1 MVFERG
7 RVGTGSV
14 LALDAVGKQDEFFHN
29 ETMAD
34 SMWDPTYTQSTNFA
48 ITQRIVPL
56 PGSVWIDHEVA
67 LEIIPKSAGDMI
79 SNIHLKCSLPP
90 LPPGNV
96 YTDQLGRAII
106 KQVDFMIDGQ
116 VIESL
121 NDDWY
126 IVRDQLF
133 LDADEKNAMAKC
145 INGGYSE
152 GTLSLQ
158 NNTPRIDMIIPM
170 DFFFCRRHSRYKKH
184 RERLDKPYFPTCALY
199 NQKLY
204 LKIKFQPWS
213 WFSNSVADTRTG
225 SMILNTPLV
234 TYTTVTTTALNSGDS
249 NVSVTDDI
257 TFWPEMNGEITIDS
271 EEMTYTNKVGSTLQ
285 GLVRPDRVNH
295 SNSAPV
301 TLTSTSGFTFK
312 SNVIVQPVSNC
323 VSGMYIYGIPT
334 LSGGSAFI
342 NSIDTANSIVNI
354 SYTNIPTSQ
363 TFPLAF
369 SYPTVNKTL
378 TFPSFI
384 QANDHYTFTSNSTTG
399 LYPGMKLVGTSVTTG
414 KLYIKGDP
422 VISANNINSFT
433 AAVGSATYTD
443 SNTVVTFTINQSVPY
458 LTTGTSYV
466 IFPNL
471 ATGVIQNIAGATL
484 TANVN
489 GLNVVSILTGFNNKI
504 TIDSPPIVDNYVT
517 IYYPWQE
524 PQINKFSVHTGIPNY
539 TTSNTV
545 VDFNITSP
553 TVPDLTAGVSSVI
566 FPNIATGI
574 VQTVNGRYLTANIN
588 GQNVV
593 SPLTNFIGDVVFNS
607 MDIAFKEDTARIVNI
622 NYLTPIDTTT
632 TSNVVVIN
640 ERPDIKVNMAVTGLP
655 GIVGQAVVTDI
666 TDSNYTISYPVQSS
680 TTLDFPL
687 GSGDSNMY
695 INGDVSTWPF
705 YNGSLMIG
713 GSELAIY
720 GSKGSG
726 TNFVNQL
733 TRYQKYQGIQP
744 AGTRVSVSTLIPDAN
759 NAATILNAISN
770 TATSITLTSTSNISN
785 WPSTGDVLLGAVEI
799 CTYSSKVGQTLTVTR
814 RAGAQAYDA
823 GAKCSLISYT
833 NSILSNLASS
843 ITNVATTITL
853 SSNITTWPSSG
864 SVLVGT
870 NEICTYS
877 SKTGQNLTVT
887 RPTYARAYPAGTN
900 VIFQNTYTYSTL
912 VSNLNAK
919 SNSFVVSAPTASVK
933 NWPTANGVVCV
944 DNEVLFYGNR
954 SGNSFTNCNSR
965 TLTWSTIPAGTP
977 VVNMSVWQAPIVIK
991 NLTDFVEAPRVI
1003 FEEVQLT
1010 DEERQYIKT
1019 KPRRLV
1025 VNHVVKEPP
1034 LYFEQGTNG
1043 QITLNI
1049 GANFPVTFMCWFIRR
1064 SDFESLTRY
1073 VDSRYSYG
1081 YTTKYINAAT
1091 PITFFNGVKFNY
1103 IDLINSAQ
1111 ISLNGNPIL
1120 SKLGG
1125 GVYFTMKQP
1134 FDRSLSIP
1142 TKSMYIYSFGLN
1154 PKEYN
1159 QGGFMDF
1166 SPLNSST
1173 TTLTLEFNP
1182 AYATELAK
1190 AFSLYMFYYG
1200 YTVMEIKDGFGRLVF
1215 V

>member
-1 MVFERG
+1 
-7 RVGTGSV
+7 
-14 LALDAVGKQDEFFHN
+14 
-29 ETMAD
+29 MAD

-56 PGSVWIDHEVA
+56 PGSVWIDHEVS

-79 SNIHLKCSLPP
+79 SNMHLKCSLPP

-152 GTLSLQ
+152 GTLPLQ
-158 NNTPRIDMIIPM
+158 NNTPQIDMIIPM

-213 WFSNSVADTRTG
+213 WFSNSISDTRTG
-225 SMILNTPLV
+225 AMILNTPLV
-234 TYTTVTTTALNSGDS
+234 TYTSLTTTALNSGDS
-249 NVSVTDDI
+249 NVTVTDDI
-257 TFWPEMNGEITIDS
+257 TFWPELNGDITIDS
-271 EEMTYTNKVGSTLQ
+271 EEMTYTTKVGNSLQ
-285 GLVRPDRVNH
+285 GLGRPYRVNH

-301 TLTSTSGFTFK
+301 TLNSTSGFTFK
-312 SNVIVQPVSNC
+312 SNVIVQPISNC

-334 LSGGSAFI
+334 LGGGSAFI

-354 SYTNIPTSQ
+354 SYSGIIPTSQ
-363 TFPLAF
+363 TFALSF
-369 SYPTVNKTL
+369 VYPTVNKTL
-378 TFPSFI
+378 TIPSTFVS
-384 QANDHYTFTSNSTTG
+384 AGDHYTFTLNSTTG
-399 LYPGMKLVGTSVTTG
+399 LYPGMKLNGTGVTTG
-414 KLYIKGDP
+414 QIYLKGDP
-422 VISANNINSFT
+422 VIVSNNINNFT
-433 AAVGSATYTD
+433 ATVGSASYTA
-443 SNTVVTFTINQSVPY
+443 SNTVVIFTMNQSVSY

-466 IFPNL
+466 IFPSVANG
-471 ATGVIQNIAGATL
+471 TIRNIAGATL
-484 TANVN
+484 TANIN
-489 GLNVVSILTGFNNKI
+489 GRNVVSLLSSFSGLI
-504 TIDSPPIVDNYVT
+504 TLDSPPIVGNYVT
-517 IYYPWQE
+517 ISYPWQE
-524 PQINKFSVHTGIPNY
+524 PQINQYN
-539 TTSNTV
+539 TT
-545 VDFNITSP
+545 I
-553 TVPDLTAGVSSVI
+553 GVSFRDDTI
-566 FPNIATGI
+566 RIA
-574 VQTVNGRYLTANIN
+574 
-588 GQNVV
+588 NV
-593 SPLTNFIGDVVFNS
+593 
-607 MDIAFKEDTARIVNI
+607 

-632 TSNVVVIN
+632 TSNVVVIKDRN
-640 ERPDIKVNMAVTGLP
+640 DLRLNMAVTGLP
-655 GIVGQAVVTDI
+655 GIVGQAIVTNI
-666 TDSNYTISYPVQSS
+666 TGTAYTITYPVQSS

-687 GSGDSNMY
+687 GSADSNMY
-695 INGDVSTWPF
+695 INGDVTSWPF

-713 GSELAIY
+713 GSELVIY

-726 TNFVNQL
+726 SYVNQL
-733 TRYQKYQGIQP
+733 TRYQKYQGLQA
-744 AGTRVSVSTLIPDAN
+744 AGTRVSVSTLI
-759 NAATILNAISN
+759 SN
-770 TATSITLTSTSNISN
+770 SN
-785 WPSTGDVLLGAVEI
+785 
-799 CTYSSKVGQTLTVTR
+799 
-814 RAGAQAYDA
+814 
-823 GAKCSLISYT
+823 
-833 NSILSNLASS
+833 ILSNIASP
-843 ITNVATTITL
+843 ITNVATTITV

-870 NEICTYS
+870 NEICSYS
-877 SKTGQNLTVT
+877 SKSGQNLTVT
-887 RPTYARAYPAGTN
+887 RPTYARAYPTGTN
-900 VIFQNTYTYSTL
+900 VIFQNTYTFSTL
-912 VSNLNAK
+912 VSTLNAK
-919 SNSFVVSAPTASVK
+919 SNSFVVTAPTSSVS

-977 VVNMSVWQAPIVIK
+977 VVNMSVWQAPITIK

-1003 FEEVQLT
+1003 FEEIQLT

-1064 SDFESLTRY
+1064 SDFESLNRY

-1182 AYATELAK
+1182 DYATELAK

>member
-14 LALDAVGKQDEFFHN
+14 LALDAVGKQDSFFHN
-29 ETMAD
+29 ENMAD

-79 SNIHLKCSLPP
+79 SNMHLKCSLPA

-96 YTDQLGRAII
+96 YTDQLGRAIL
-106 KQVDFMIDGQ
+106 KQVDFLIDGQ
-116 VIESL
+116 IIESL

-158 NNTPRIDMIIPM
+158 NNTPRVDMIIPL

-184 RERLDKPYFPTCALY
+184 RERLDKPYFPTCAVY

-213 WFSNSVADTRTG
+213 WFSNSVSDTRTG
-225 SMILNTPLV
+225 AMILNTPLV
-234 TYTTVTTTALNSGDS
+234 TYTTRTTTAVNSGDS
-249 NVSVTDDI
+249 NVTVTDDI
-257 TFWPEMNGEITIDS
+257 SFWPDLNGDITIDN
-271 EEMTYTNKVGSTLQ
+271 EEMTYANKFGNSLQ
-285 GLVRPDRVNH
+285 GLYRPFKVDH
-295 SNSAPV
+295 SNNAPV
-301 TLTSTSGFTFK
+301 TLRSTSGFTFT
-312 SNVIVQPVSNC
+312 SNVIVHPVSNC
-323 VSGMYIYGIPT
+323 VSGMYVYGIPT
-334 LSGGSAFI
+334 LGGGSAVI

-354 SYTNIPTSQ
+354 SYTSIPTSQ
-363 TFPLAF
+363 TFALAF
-369 SYPTVNKTL
+369 SYPAVQKTL
-378 TFPSFI
+378 TIPPTFI

-399 LYPGMKLVGTSVTTG
+399 LYPGMKLTGTSVTTG
-414 KLYIKGDP
+414 KIYIRGDP
-422 VISANNINSFT
+422 VIAANNINNFT
-433 AAVGSATYTD
+433 ATVGSATYTA
-443 SNTVVTFTINQSVPY
+443 SNTIVTFTINQSVPY
-458 LTTGTSYV
+458 LTTGTTYV

-471 ATGVIQNIAGATL
+471 ANGVIRNIAGATL

-489 GLNVVSILTGFNNKI
+489 GLNVVSILTGFNGLVI
-504 TIDSPPIVDNYVT
+504 LDSPPIAGNYVT

-524 PQINKFSVHTGIPNY
+524 PQINQY
-539 TTSNTV
+539 
-545 VDFNITSP
+545 
-553 TVPDLTAGVSSVI
+553 
-566 FPNIATGI
+566 
-574 VQTVNGRYLTANIN
+574 
-588 GQNVV
+588 
-593 SPLTNFIGDVVFNS
+593 NS
-607 MDIAFKEDTARIVNI
+607 TIDIAFREDTARIVNV

-640 ERPDIKVNMAVTGLP
+640 NRQDIKVNMAVEGLP
-655 GIVGQAVVTDI
+655 GIVGQAIVTDI
-666 TDSNYTISYPVQSS
+666 TGSNYTITYPAQSS

-687 GSGDSNMY
+687 NSSDSNMY
-695 INGDVSTWPF
+695 INGDLTTWQF
-705 YNGSLMIG
+705 YNGSLMVG
-713 GSELAIY
+713 GTELVIY
-720 GSKGSG
+720 GSRISGS
-726 TNFVNQL
+726 NYVNNL

-770 TATSITLTSTSNISN
+770 TATSITLTPTSNISN
-785 WPSTGDVLLGAVEI
+785 WPSTGDVLLGVLEV

-814 RAGAQAYDA
+814 RDGAQAYDA
-823 GAKCSLISYT
+823 GAKCTLISYQ

-853 SSNITTWPSSG
+853 SSNITTWPTTG
-864 SVLVGT
+864 NLIIGT
-870 NEICTYS
+870 NEVCSYS
-877 SKTGQNLTVT
+877 SKSGQNLTIS

-919 SNSFVVSAPTASVK
+919 SNAFVVTAPTASVS
-933 NWPTANGVVCV
+933 NWPTANGVVCI
-944 DNEVLFYGNR
+944 DNEVMFYGNR

-977 VVNMSVWQAPIVIK
+977 VVNMSVWQAPITIK
-991 NLTDFVEAPRVI
+991 NLTDFIEAPRVI
-1003 FEEVQLT
+1003 FEEIQLT

-1025 VNHVVKEPP
+1025 VNHVIKEPP

-1064 SDFESLTRY
+1064 GDFESLTRY

-1134 FDRSLSIP
+1134 LDHALSIP
-1142 TKSMYIYSFGLN
+1142 TKSMYVYSFGLN

-1173 TTLTLEFNP
+1173 TTLTIEFNP

>member
-14 LALDAVGKQDEFFHN
+14 LALDAIGKQDEFFHN

-48 ITQRIVPL
+48 ITQRVVPL
-56 PGSVWIDHEVA
+56 PGSVWIDHEVS

-79 SNIHLKCSLPP
+79 SNMHLKCSLPP

-106 KQVDFMIDGQ
+106 KEVDFMIDGQ

-152 GTLSLQ
+152 GTLPLQ
-158 NNTPRIDMIIPM
+158 NNTPQIDMIIPM

-213 WFSNSVADTRTG
+213 WFSNSISDTRTG
-225 SMILNTPLV
+225 AMILNTPLV
-234 TYTTVTTTALNSGDS
+234 TYTSLTTTALNSGDS
-249 NVSVTDDI
+249 NVTVTDDI
-257 TFWPEMNGEITIDS
+257 TFWPELNGDITIDS
-271 EEMTYTNKVGSTLQ
+271 EEMTYTTKVGNRLG
-285 GLVRPDRVNH
+285 GLVRTAGGVNH
-295 SNSAPV
+295 SNRAPV
-301 TLTSTSGFTFK
+301 TLNSTSGFTFK
-312 SNVIVQPVSNC
+312 SNVIVQPISNC

-342 NSIDTANSIVNI
+342 NSIDTANSIVSI
-354 SYTNIPTSQ
+354 SYSGIIPTSQ
-363 TFPLAF
+363 TFALSF
-369 SYPTVNKTL
+369 VYPTVNKTL
-378 TFPSFI
+378 TIPSTFVS
-384 QANDHYTFTSNSTTG
+384 AGDHYTFTLNSTTG
-399 LYPGMKLVGTSVTTG
+399 LYPGMKLNGTGVTTG
-414 KLYIKGDP
+414 QIYLKGDP
-422 VISANNINSFT
+422 VIVSNNINNFT
-433 AAVGSATYTD
+433 ATVGSASYTA
-443 SNTVVTFTINQSVPY
+443 SNTVVVFTMNQSVSY

-466 IFPNL
+466 IFPTLTN
-471 ATGVIQNIAGATL
+471 GVIRNIAGATL
-484 TANVN
+484 TANIN
-489 GLNVVSILTGFNNKI
+489 GLNIVTLLSSFSGLI
-504 TIDSPPIVDNYVT
+504 TLDSPPIVGNYVT
-517 IYYPWQE
+517 ISYPWQE
-524 PQINKFSVHTGIPNY
+524 PQINQYN
-539 TTSNTV
+539 TT
-545 VDFNITSP
+545 I
-553 TVPDLTAGVSSVI
+553 GVSFRDDTI
-566 FPNIATGI
+566 RIA
-574 VQTVNGRYLTANIN
+574 
-588 GQNVV
+588 NV
-593 SPLTNFIGDVVFNS
+593 
-607 MDIAFKEDTARIVNI
+607 

-632 TSNVVVIN
+632 TSNVVVIKDRN
-640 ERPDIKVNMAVTGLP
+640 DLKLDMAVTGLP
-655 GIVGQAVVTDI
+655 GIVGQAIVTNI
-666 TDSNYTISYPVQSS
+666 TGTAYTITYPVQSS

-687 GSGDSNMY
+687 GSADSNMY
-695 INGDVSTWPF
+695 INGDVTTWPF

-713 GSELAIY
+713 GSELVIY

-726 TNFVNQL
+726 SYVNQL
-733 TRYQKYQGIQP
+733 TRYQKYQGNQP

-759 NAATILNAISN
+759 NAATILNAISSI
-770 TATSITLTSTSNISN
+770 ATSITLTSTSNISN
-785 WPSTGDVLLGAVEI
+785 WPSTGDVLLGAVEV
-799 CTYSSKVGQTLTVTR
+799 CTYSSKVSQTLTVTR
-814 RAGAQAYDA
+814 SAGAQAYDA
-823 GAKCSLISYT
+823 NAKCSLISYT

-843 ITNVATTITL
+843 ITNVATTITV

-870 NEICTYS
+870 NEICSYS
-877 SKTGQNLTVT
+877 SKSGQNLTVT
-887 RPTYARAYPAGTN
+887 RPTYARAYPTGTN

-912 VSNLNAK
+912 VSTLNAR
-919 SNSFVVSAPTASVK
+919 SNSFVVTAPTSSVS

-977 VVNMSVWQAPIVIK
+977 VVNMSVWQAPITIK
-991 NLTDFVEAPRVI
+991 NLTDFVETPRVI
-1003 FEEVQLT
+1003 FEEIQLT

-1064 SDFESLTRY
+1064 SDFESLNRY

-1142 TKSMYIYSFGLN
+1142 SKSMYIYSFGLN

-1182 AYATELAK
+1182 DYATELAK

>member
-1 MVFERG
+1 
-7 RVGTGSV
+7 
-14 LALDAVGKQDEFFHN
+14 
-29 ETMAD
+29 MAD

-48 ITQRIVPL
+48 ITQRVVPL

-67 LEIIPKSAGDMI
+67 LEIIPKSSGDMI

-96 YTDQLGRAII
+96 YTDQLGRAIL

-152 GTLSLQ
+152 GTLPLQ
-158 NNTPRIDMIIPM
+158 NNTPRIDMIIPL

-184 RERLDKPYFPTCALY
+184 RERLDKPYFPTCAVY
-199 NQKLY
+199 NQKMY
-204 LKIKFQPWS
+204 LKIKFQPWF

-234 TYTTVTTTALNSGDS
+234 TYTTSTTTALNSGDS

-257 TFWPEMNGEITIDS
+257 TFWPELNGEITIDS
-271 EEMTYTNKVGSTLQ
+271 EEMTYTTKVGNKLS
-285 GLVRPDRVNH
+285 GLVRTAGGVNH

-312 SNVIVQPVSNC
+312 SNVIVQPISNC

-334 LSGGSAFI
+334 LGGGSAFI
-342 NSIDTANSIVNI
+342 NSIDTSNSIVNI
-354 SYTNIPTSQ
+354 SYNGIIPTSQ
-363 TFPLAF
+363 TFALSFA
-369 SYPTVNKTL
+369 YPTVNKTL
-378 TFPSFI
+378 TIPSGFI
-384 QANDHYTFTSNSTTG
+384 SASDHYTFTSNSTTG
-399 LYPGMKLVGTSVTTG
+399 LYPGMKLNGTGVTTG
-414 KLYIKGDP
+414 SIYLKGDP
-422 VISANNINSFT
+422 VIVSNNINNFT
-433 AAVGSATYTD
+433 ATVGSATYTV
-443 SNTVVTFTINQSVPY
+443 SNTVVIFTMNTSVPY
-458 LTTGTSYV
+458 LTTGTSHV

-471 ATGVIQNIAGATL
+471 ANGTIRNIAGATL
-484 TANVN
+484 TANIT
-489 GLNVVSILTGFNNKI
+489 GQNVVSLLSSFSGLI
-504 TIDSPPIVDNYVT
+504 TLDSPPIVGNYVT
-517 IYYPWQE
+517 VSYPWQE
-524 PQINKFSVHTGIPNY
+524 PQINQYN
-539 TTSNTV
+539 TTIDISFRDDTV
-545 VDFNITSP
+545 R
-553 TVPDLTAGVSSVI
+553 
-566 FPNIATGI
+566 IA
-574 VQTVNGRYLTANIN
+574 
-588 GQNVV
+588 NV
-593 SPLTNFIGDVVFNS
+593 
-607 MDIAFKEDTARIVNI
+607 

-632 TSNVVVIN
+632 TSNVVVIKDRN
-640 ERPDIKVNMAVTGLP
+640 DLKLDMAVTGLP
-655 GIVGQAVVTDI
+655 GIVGQAILTDI
-666 TDSNYTISYPVQSS
+666 TGTDYTITYPVQSS

-687 GSGDSNMY
+687 GSTDSNMY
-695 INGDVSTWPF
+695 INGDVTNWPF
-705 YNGSLMIG
+705 YNGSLMLG
-713 GSELAIY
+713 GSELVIY
-720 GSKGSG
+720 GSKGSSG
-726 TNFVNQL
+726 SYVNQL
-733 TRYQKYQGIQP
+733 TRYQKYQGIQS
-744 AGTRVSVSTLIPDAN
+744 AGTRVSVCNL
-759 NAATILNAISN
+759 ISN
-770 TATSITLTSTSNISN
+770 SN
-785 WPSTGDVLLGAVEI
+785 
-799 CTYSSKVGQTLTVTR
+799 
-814 RAGAQAYDA
+814 
-823 GAKCSLISYT
+823 
-833 NSILSNLASS
+833 ILSNLASA

-870 NEICTYS
+870 NEICSYS
-877 SKTGQNLTVT
+877 SKSGQNLTVT

-912 VSNLNAK
+912 VSNLNAI
-919 SNSFVVSAPTASVK
+919 SNSFVVTAPTASVS
-933 NWPTANGVVCV
+933 NWPTANGVVCI
-944 DNEVLFYGNR
+944 DNEVMFYGNR

-977 VVNMSVWQAPIVIK
+977 VVNMSVWQAPISIK

-1003 FEEVQLT
+1003 FEEIQLT

-1043 QITLNI
+1043 QITLGI

-1064 SDFESLTRY
+1064 TDFESLTRY

-1120 SKLGG
+1120 SRLGG

>member
-1 MVFERG
+1 
-7 RVGTGSV
+7 
-14 LALDAVGKQDEFFHN
+14 
-29 ETMAD
+29 MAD
-34 SMWDPTYTQSTNFA
+34 SMWDPSYTQSTNFA
-48 ITQRIVPL
+48 ITQRVVPL
-56 PGSVWIDHEVA
+56 PGSVWIDNEVT
-67 LEIIPKSAGDMI
+67 LEIIPKSSGDMI

-90 LPPGNV
+90 LPAGNV
-96 YTDQLGRAII
+96 YTDQLGRAIL
-106 KQVDFMIDGQ
+106 KQADFMIDGQ

-204 LKIKFQPWS
+204 LKLKFQPWS

-234 TYTTVTTTALNSGDS
+234 TFTTMTTSALASGIS

-257 TFWPEMNGEITIDS
+257 TFWPEMNGSIMIDS
-271 EEMTYTNKVGSTLQ
+271 EEMTYTTKDGNSLQ
-285 GLVRPDRVNH
+285 GLVRPNRVNH

-301 TLTSTSGFTFK
+301 TLISTSGFTFK

-323 VSGMYIYGIPT
+323 VVGMYIYGIPT

-354 SYTNIPTSQ
+354 SYTSIPTSQ
-363 TFPLAF
+363 TFPLSF
-369 SYPTVNKTL
+369 TYPTVKKTL
-378 TFPSFI
+378 TIPAFI
-384 QANDHYTFTSNSTTG
+384 GAGDHYTFTSNTTTG
-399 LYPGMKLVGTSVTTG
+399 LYPSMKLSGTDITTG
-414 KLYIKGDP
+414 KMYIKGDP
-422 VISANNINSFT
+422 VIVSNNINNFT
-433 AAVGSATYTD
+433 ATVGSASYTN
-443 SNTVVTFTINQSVPY
+443 SNTIVTFTINQSVPY

-471 ATGVIQNIAGATL
+471 ANGVIRNIAGATL
-484 TANVN
+484 TSNIN
-489 GLNVVSILTGFNNKI
+489 GRNVVTLLSAFSGLI
-504 TIDSPPIVDNYVT
+504 TLDSPPIVGNYVT
-517 IYYPWQE
+517 VSYPWQE
-524 PQINKFSVHTGIPNY
+524 PQIKVKN
-539 TTSNTV
+539 TTIDISFRDDTIRISNV
-545 VDFNITSP
+545 
-553 TVPDLTAGVSSVI
+553 
-566 FPNIATGI
+566 
-574 VQTVNGRYLTANIN
+574 
-588 GQNVV
+588 
-593 SPLTNFIGDVVFNS
+593 
-607 MDIAFKEDTARIVNI
+607 

-632 TSNVVVIN
+632 TSNVVTIDDRN
-640 ERPDIKVNMAVTGLP
+640 DLMLNMAVTGLP
-655 GIVGQAVVTDI
+655 GIVGQAILTDI
-666 TDSNYTISYPVQSS
+666 NDNEYTITYPAQSS

-687 GSGDSNMY
+687 GSADSNMY
-695 INGDVSTWPF
+695 INGNTSVWPF

-713 GSELAIY
+713 GSELVIY

-726 TNFVNQL
+726 NFVNQL

-744 AGTRVSVSTLIPDAN
+744 AGTRVSVSTLI
-759 NAATILNAISN
+759 SN
-770 TATSITLTSTSNISN
+770 SN
-785 WPSTGDVLLGAVEI
+785 
-799 CTYSSKVGQTLTVTR
+799 
-814 RAGAQAYDA
+814 
-823 GAKCSLISYT
+823 
-833 NSILSNLASS
+833 ILSNLASA
-843 ITNVATTITL
+843 ITNVATTITV

-864 SVLVGT
+864 SLLVGT

-900 VIFQNTYTYSTL
+900 VIFQNTYTYSSL

-919 SNSFVVSAPTASVK
+919 STSFVVTAPTASVS
-933 NWPTANGVVCV
+933 NWPTANGVVCI
-944 DNEVLFYGNR
+944 DNEVMFYGNR

-965 TLTWSTIPAGTP
+965 TLTWSTIPVGTP
-977 VVNMSVWQAPIVIK
+977 VVNMSVWQAPIIIK
-991 NLTDFVEAPRVI
+991 NLTDFIETPQII
-1003 FEEVQLT
+1003 FEEIQLT

-1019 KPRRLV
+1019 KPKRLV

-1064 SDFESLTRY
+1064 TDFETLNRY

-1173 TTLTLEFNP
+1173 TTLSLEFNP

>member
-1 MVFERG
+1 
-7 RVGTGSV
+7 
-14 LALDAVGKQDEFFHN
+14 
-29 ETMAD
+29 MAD

-184 RERLDKPYFPTCALY
+184 RERLDKPYFPTCAVY

-234 TYTTVTTTALNSGDS
+234 TYTTVTTSALNSGDS

-334 LSGGSAFI
+334 LSGGAAFI

-363 TFPLAF
+363 TFPLSF

-378 TFPSFI
+378 TIPSTFI
-384 QANDHYTFTSNSTTG
+384 QASDHYTFTSNSTTG

-414 KLYIKGDP
+414 KIYIKGDP
-422 VISANNINSFT
+422 VISANNINSF
-433 AAVGSATYTD
+433 AATVGSATYTA
-443 SNTVVTFTINQSVPY
+443 SNTIVTFTINQSVAY
-458 LTTGTSYV
+458 LTTETSYV

-489 GLNVVSILTGFNNKI
+489 GLNVVSLLTGFNNKI
-504 TIDSPPIVDNYVT
+504 TLDSPPIVDNYVT

-524 PQINKFSVHTGIPNY
+524 PQINEYN
-539 TTSNTV
+539 TT
-545 VDFNITSP
+545 
-553 TVPDLTAGVSSVI
+553 
-566 FPNIATGI
+566 
-574 VQTVNGRYLTANIN
+574 
-588 GQNVV
+588 
-593 SPLTNFIGDVVFNS
+593 

-632 TSNVVVIN
+632 TSNVVFIN

-655 GIVGQAVVTDI
+655 GIVGQAVVTDV
-666 TDSNYTISYPVQSS
+666 TDNNYTITYPVQSS

-695 INGDVSTWPF
+695 INGDVTTWPF

-713 GSELAIY
+713 GSELVIY

-726 TNFVNQL
+726 TNIVNQL

-744 AGTRVSVSTLIPDAN
+744 AGTRVSVTTLIPDAN

-770 TATSITLTSTSNISN
+770 TDTSITLTSTSNISN

-814 RAGAQAYDA
+814 RAGAQAYAA
-823 GAKCSLISYT
+823 GAKCSLISYQ

-877 SKTGQNLTVT
+877 SKTGQDLTVT

-919 SNSFVVSAPTASVK
+919 SNSFVVSAPTNSVK

-1003 FEEVQLT
+1003 FEEIQLT

-1025 VNHVVKEPP
+1025 VNHVIKEPP

-1173 TTLTLEFNP
+1173 TTLSLEFNP

>member
-67 LEIIPKSAGDMI
+67 LEIIPKSVGDMI

-334 LSGGSAFI
+334 LSGGAAFI

-363 TFPLAF
+363 TFPLSF

-378 TFPSFI
+378 TIPSTFI
-384 QANDHYTFTSNSTTG
+384 QASDHYTFTSNSITG

-414 KLYIKGDP
+414 KIYIKGDP

-433 AAVGSATYTD
+433 ATVGSATYTA

-471 ATGVIQNIAGATL
+471 ATGVIRNIAGATL

-489 GLNVVSILTGFNNKI
+489 GLNVVSLLTGFNNKI
-504 TIDSPPIVDNYVT
+504 TLDSPPIVGNYVT

-524 PQINKFSVHTGIPNY
+524 PQINQYN
-539 TTSNTV
+539 TT
-545 VDFNITSP
+545 
-553 TVPDLTAGVSSVI
+553 
-566 FPNIATGI
+566 
-574 VQTVNGRYLTANIN
+574 
-588 GQNVV
+588 
-593 SPLTNFIGDVVFNS
+593 

-655 GIVGQAVVTDI
+655 GIVGQAVVTDV
-666 TDSNYTISYPVQSS
+666 TDSNYTITYPVQSS

-695 INGDVSTWPF
+695 INGDVTTWPF

-713 GSELAIY
+713 GSELVIY

-726 TNFVNQL
+726 TNIVNQL

-770 TATSITLTSTSNISN
+770 TDTSITLTSTSNISN

-814 RAGAQAYDA
+814 RAGAQAYAA
-823 GAKCSLISYT
+823 GAKCSLISYQ

-864 SVLVGT
+864 SVIVGT

-877 SKTGQNLTVT
+877 SKTGQDLTVT

-919 SNSFVVSAPTASVK
+919 SNSFVVSAPTNSVK

-977 VVNMSVWQAPIVIK
+977 VVNMSVWQAPITIK

-1003 FEEVQLT
+1003 FEEIQLT

-1025 VNHVVKEPP
+1025 VNHVIKEPP

>member
-1 MVFERG
+1 
-7 RVGTGSV
+7 
-14 LALDAVGKQDEFFHN
+14 
-29 ETMAD
+29 MAD

-56 PGSVWIDHEVA
+56 PGSVWIDHEVS

-79 SNIHLKCSLPP
+79 SNMHLKCALPP

-106 KQVDFMIDGQ
+106 KQIDFLIDGQ

-184 RERLDKPYFPTCALY
+184 RERLDKPYFPTCAVY

-213 WFSNSVADTRTG
+213 WFSNSVADTRIG

-234 TYTTVTTTALNSGDS
+234 TYTTSTTTALNSGDS
-249 NVSVTDDI
+249 NVTVTDDI
-257 TFWPEMNGEITIDS
+257 TFWPELNGDITIDS
-271 EEMTYTNKVGSTLQ
+271 EEMTYTTKVGNSLF
-285 GLVRPDRVNH
+285 GLTRPYRVNH

-301 TLTSTSGFTFK
+301 TLNSTSGFTFT
-312 SNVIVQPVSNC
+312 SNVIVQPISNC

-334 LSGGSAFI
+334 LGGGSAFI

-354 SYTNIPTSQ
+354 SYNGIIPTSQ
-363 TFPLAF
+363 TFALSFA
-369 SYPTVNKTL
+369 YPTVNKTL
-378 TFPSFI
+378 TIPSGFI
-384 QANDHYTFTSNSTTG
+384 SAGDHYTFTSNSTTG
-399 LYPGMKLVGTSVTTG
+399 LYPGMKLNGTGVTTG
-414 KLYIKGDP
+414 KIYLKGDP
-422 VISANNINSFT
+422 VIVSNNINNFT
-433 AAVGSATYTD
+433 ATVGSATYTA
-443 SNTVVTFTINQSVPY
+443 SNTVVVFTMNQSVSY

-471 ATGVIQNIAGATL
+471 ANGTIRNIAGATL
-484 TANVN
+484 TANIN
-489 GLNVVSILTGFNNKI
+489 GRNVVTQISSFSGQI
-504 TIDSPPIVDNYVT
+504 TLDSPPIVGNYVT
-517 IYYPWQE
+517 VTYPWQE
-524 PQINKFSVHTGIPNY
+524 PQINQYN
-539 TTSNTV
+539 TTIDISFRDDT
-545 VDFNITSP
+545 IR
-553 TVPDLTAGVSSVI
+553 
-566 FPNIATGI
+566 IA
-574 VQTVNGRYLTANIN
+574 
-588 GQNVV
+588 
-593 SPLTNFIGDVVFNS
+593 DV
-607 MDIAFKEDTARIVNI
+607 

-632 TSNVVVIN
+632 TSNVVVIKDRN
-640 ERPDIKVNMAVTGLP
+640 DLMLNMAVTGLP
-655 GIVGQAVVTDI
+655 GIVGQAILTDI
-666 TDSNYTISYPVQSS
+666 TGSNYTVTYPVQSS

-687 GSGDSNMY
+687 GSADSNMY
-695 INGDVSTWPF
+695 INGDVTSWPY

-713 GSELAIY
+713 GTELVIY
-720 GSKGSG
+720 GSKGQGSY
-726 TNFVNQL
+726 VNQL

-744 AGTRVSVSTLIPDAN
+744 AGTRVSVCNL
-759 NAATILNAISN
+759 ISN
-770 TATSITLTSTSNISN
+770 SN
-785 WPSTGDVLLGAVEI
+785 
-799 CTYSSKVGQTLTVTR
+799 
-814 RAGAQAYDA
+814 
-823 GAKCSLISYT
+823 
-833 NSILSNLASS
+833 ILSNLASA

-853 SSNITTWPSSG
+853 SSNITSWPSTG

-870 NEICTYS
+870 NEICSYS

-919 SNSFVVSAPTASVK
+919 SNSFVVTAPTASVS

-944 DNEVLFYGNR
+944 DNEVMFYGNR

-977 VVNMSVWQAPIVIK
+977 VVNMSVWQAPITIK

-1003 FEEVQLT
+1003 FEEIQLT

-1025 VNHVVKEPP
+1025 VNHVIKEPP

-1064 SDFESLTRY
+1064 TDFESLTRY

-1134 FDRSLSIP
+1134 LDHALSIP

>member
-1 MVFERG
+1 
-7 RVGTGSV
+7 
-14 LALDAVGKQDEFFHN
+14 
-29 ETMAD
+29 MAD

-79 SNIHLKCSLPP
+79 SNMHLKCSLPP

-106 KQVDFMIDGQ
+106 KQIDFLIDGQ

-184 RERLDKPYFPTCALY
+184 RERLDKPYFPTCAIY

-213 WFSNSVADTRTG
+213 WFSNSVADTRIG

-234 TYTTVTTTALNSGDS
+234 TYTTSTTTALDQGDS
-249 NVSVTDDI
+249 NVTVTDDI
-257 TFWPEMNGEITIDS
+257 TFWPELNGDITIDS
-271 EEMTYTNKVGSTLQ
+271 EEMTYTTKVGNSLF
-285 GLVRPDRVNH
+285 GLTRPYRVNH

-301 TLTSTSGFTFK
+301 TLNSTSGFTFT
-312 SNVIVQPVSNC
+312 SNVIVQPISNC

-334 LSGGSAFI
+334 LGGGSAFI

-354 SYTNIPTSQ
+354 TYNGIIPTSQ
-363 TFPLAF
+363 TFALSFA
-369 SYPTVNKTL
+369 YPTVNKTL
-378 TFPSFI
+378 TIPPSFI
-384 QANDHYTFTSNSTTG
+384 SAGDNYTFTSNSTTG
-399 LYPGMKLVGTSVTTG
+399 LYPGMKLNGTGVTTG
-414 KLYIKGDP
+414 KIYLKGDP
-422 VISANNINSFT
+422 VIVSNNINNFT
-433 AAVGSATYTD
+433 ATVGSATYTA
-443 SNTVVTFTINQSVPY
+443 SNTVVVFTMNQYVSY

-471 ATGVIQNIAGATL
+471 ANGTIRNIAGATL
-484 TANVN
+484 TANIN
-489 GLNVVSILTGFNNKI
+489 GRNVVTQISSFSGQI
-504 TIDSPPIVDNYVT
+504 TLDSPPIVGNYVT
-517 IYYPWQE
+517 VTYPWQE
-524 PQINKFSVHTGIPNY
+524 PQINQYN
-539 TTSNTV
+539 TTIDISFRDDT
-545 VDFNITSP
+545 IR
-553 TVPDLTAGVSSVI
+553 
-566 FPNIATGI
+566 IA
-574 VQTVNGRYLTANIN
+574 
-588 GQNVV
+588 
-593 SPLTNFIGDVVFNS
+593 DV
-607 MDIAFKEDTARIVNI
+607 

-632 TSNVVVIN
+632 TSNVVVIKDRN
-640 ERPDIKVNMAVTGLP
+640 DLKLNMAVTGLP
-655 GIVGQAVVTDI
+655 GIVGQAILTDI
-666 TDSNYTISYPVQSS
+666 TGTDYTITYPVQSS

-687 GSGDSNMY
+687 GSADSNMY
-695 INGDVSTWPF
+695 INGDVTSWPF

-713 GSELAIY
+713 GTELVIY
-720 GSKGSG
+720 GSKGKGSY
-726 TNFVNQL
+726 VNQL

-744 AGTRVSVSTLIPDAN
+744 AGMRVSVCSLIPDAN
-759 NAATILNAISN
+759 NVAILLTAISN
-770 TATSITLTSTSNISN
+770 TATSITLTPSSNVSNTLVQTSNVSN
-785 WPSTGDVLLGAVEI
+785 WPSTGSVLLGTTEV
-799 CTYSSKVGQTLTVTR
+799 CTYSSKVGQVLTVTR
-814 RAGAQAYDA
+814 PENAQAYDA
-823 GAKCSLISYT
+823 GAKCTLITYQ
-833 NSILSNLASS
+833 NPILSNLASA

-870 NEICTYS
+870 NEICSYS

-919 SNSFVVSAPTASVK
+919 SNSFVVTAPTASVS

-944 DNEVLFYGNR
+944 DNEVMFYGNR

-977 VVNMSVWQAPIVIK
+977 VVNMSVWQAPITIK

-1003 FEEVQLT
+1003 FEEIQLT

-1025 VNHVVKEPP
+1025 VNHVIKEPP

-1043 QITLNI
+1043 QITFNI

-1064 SDFESLTRY
+1064 TDFESLTRY

-1134 FDRSLSIP
+1134 LDHALSIP

>member
-1 MVFERG
+1 
-7 RVGTGSV
+7 
-14 LALDAVGKQDEFFHN
+14 
-29 ETMAD
+29 
-34 SMWDPTYTQSTNFA
+34 MWDPTYTQSTNFA
-48 ITQRIVPL
+48 ITQRVVPL
-56 PGSVWIDHEVA
+56 PGSVWIDHEVS
-67 LEIIPKSAGDMI
+67 LEIIPKSSGDMI
-79 SNIHLKCSLPP
+79 SNMHLKCSLPP

-96 YTDQLGRAII
+96 YTDQLGRAIF
-106 KQVDFMIDGQ
+106 KQVDFLIDGQ

-145 INGGYSE
+145 INGGFSE
-152 GTLSLQ
+152 GTLPLQ
-158 NNTPRIDMIIPM
+158 NNTPRVDMIIPL
-170 DFFFCRRHSRYKKH
+170 DFFFCRRHSRYKKQ
-184 RERLDKPYFPTCALY
+184 RERLDRPYFPTCALY

-204 LKIKFQPWS
+204 LRIKFQSWA

-234 TYTTVTTTALNSGDS
+234 TYTSNTTTALNSGDS
-249 NVSVTDDI
+249 NVTVKDDI
-257 TFWPEMNGEITIDS
+257 TFWPEMNGQITIDS
-271 EEMTYTNKVGSTLQ
+271 EEMTYTTKVGNSLQ
-285 GLVRPDRVNH
+285 GLNRPYRVNH
-295 SNSAPV
+295 SNSSPV

-312 SNVIVQPVSNC
+312 SNVIIQPISNC
-323 VSGMYIYGIPT
+323 ISGMYIYGIPT
-334 LSGGSAFI
+334 LGGGAAFI
-342 NSIDTANSIVNI
+342 NSIDTANSIVSI
-354 SYTNIPTSQ
+354 SYNGIIPTSQ
-363 TFPLAF
+363 TFPLSF
-369 SYPTVNKTL
+369 SYPTINKTL
-378 TFPSFI
+378 TIPSTFI
-384 QANDHYTFTSNSTTG
+384 TASDHYTFTSNSTTG
-399 LYPGMKLVGTSVTTG
+399 LYPGMKINGTGVTTG
-414 KLYIKGDP
+414 KIYLKGDP
-422 VISANNINSFT
+422 VIVSNNLNNFT
-433 AAVGSATYTD
+433 ATVGSAVYTA

-458 LTTGTSYV
+458 LSTGTTYV

-471 ATGVIQNIAGATL
+471 ANGVIRNIAGATL
-484 TANVN
+484 TANIN
-489 GLNVVSILTGFNNKI
+489 GLNVVTLLSSFNGLI
-504 TIDSPPIVDNYVT
+504 TLDSPPIVGNYVT
-517 IYYPWQE
+517 VSYPWQE
-524 PQINKFSVHTGIPNY
+524 PQINQYN
-539 TTSNTV
+539 TTIDISFRDDTNR
-545 VDFNITSP
+545 
-553 TVPDLTAGVSSVI
+553 
-566 FPNIATGI
+566 IA
-574 VQTVNGRYLTANIN
+574 
-588 GQNVV
+588 NV
-593 SPLTNFIGDVVFNS
+593 
-607 MDIAFKEDTARIVNI
+607 

-632 TSNVVVIN
+632 TSNIVVIRN
-640 ERPDIKVNMAVTGLP
+640 RNDLSLNMAVTGLP
-655 GIVGQAVVTDI
+655 GIVGQAIVTDI
-666 TDSNYTISYPVQSS
+666 TGSDYTITYPVQSS
-680 TTLDFPL
+680 TTLSFPL
-687 GSGDSNMY
+687 GSTDSNMY
-695 INGDVSTWPF
+695 INGDLAPWPY
-705 YNGSLMIG
+705 YNGSVMLG
-713 GSELAIY
+713 GTELVIY
-720 GSKGSG
+720 GSKDSG
-726 TNFVNQL
+726 DTAVNTL
-733 TRYQKYQGIQP
+733 TRYQKYQGIHA
-744 AGTRVSVSTLIPDAN
+744 AGTRVSVTNL
-759 NAATILNAISN
+759 ISN
-770 TATSITLTSTSNISN
+770 SN
-785 WPSTGDVLLGAVEI
+785 
-799 CTYSSKVGQTLTVTR
+799 
-814 RAGAQAYDA
+814 
-823 GAKCSLISYT
+823 
-833 NSILSNLASS
+833 ILSNLTSA

-853 SSNITTWPSSG
+853 SSNITTWPSTG

-870 NEICTYS
+870 NEICSYS
-877 SKTGQNLTVT
+877 SKSGQDLTVT

-900 VIFQNTYTYSTL
+900 VIFQNTYTYSSL

-919 SNSFVVSAPTASVK
+919 SNSFVLTAPTSSVS
-933 NWPTANGVVCV
+933 NWPTANAVVCI
-944 DNEVLFYGNR
+944 DNEVMFYGNR

-977 VVNMSVWQAPIVIK
+977 VVNMSVWQAPIMIK

-1003 FEEVQLT
+1003 FEEIQLT

-1064 SDFESLTRY
+1064 SDYESLTRY

-1081 YTTKYINAAT
+1081 YTTKYINAAV

-1173 TTLTLEFNP
+1173 TTLSLEFNP